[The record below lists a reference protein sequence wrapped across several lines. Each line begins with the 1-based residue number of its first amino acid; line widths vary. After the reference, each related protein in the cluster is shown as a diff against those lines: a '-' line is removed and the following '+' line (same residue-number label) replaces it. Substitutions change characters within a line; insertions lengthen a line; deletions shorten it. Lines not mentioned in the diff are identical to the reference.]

1 MFDSP
6 APSSKFSG
14 SPFFAAAITATAYLS
29 ESDAS
34 SASPISEPGSQR
46 PERVDSVSDE
56 VLLRVPRI
64 CHSVARLLDLV
75 CSYALAGL
83 R

>member
-1 MFDSP
+1 MFWISL
-6 APSSKFSG
+6 
-14 SPFFAAAITATAYLS
+14 FAAAITATAYLS

-34 SASPISEPGSQR
+34 CRRFVAASPISEPGSQR